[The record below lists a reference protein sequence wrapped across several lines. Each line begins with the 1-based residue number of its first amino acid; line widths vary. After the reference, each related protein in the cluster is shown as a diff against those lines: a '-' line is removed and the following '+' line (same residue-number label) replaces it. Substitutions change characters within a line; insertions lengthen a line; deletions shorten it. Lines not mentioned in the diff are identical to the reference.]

1 MLEHSSSIQLLPSPQ
16 SPGHRSFPPYYLVPV
31 AWVADGPGLFVC
43 VEQETLCSW
52 TSGPLR
58 TLARKKYSCGL
69 IFICIAAS
77 LAKALKRGFRT
88 DDRVRRGDESKH
100 IWTADLKIS
109 FLCPAWNCFIHV
121 FMFIYP
127 LYSAGFR
134 ETDFFLFQLNF
145 YSITANVNRQKK
157 NPPHRGENIR
167 KLKLN

>member
-1 MLEHSSSIQLLPSPQ
+1 MLEHSSSLQLLPSPQ

-52 TSGPLR
+52 TSGPLM
-58 TLARKKYSCGL
+58 TLARKKYSCRL

-127 LYSAGFR
+127 FYSAGFR
-134 ETDFFLFQLNF
+134 ETDFFFVPVELLFNNCKCQQ
-145 YSITANVNRQKK
+145 TKK
-157 NPPHRGENIR
+157 KSTPPRREH
-167 KLKLN
+167 